1 MLQDYVTSALVTSF
15 QLSELKTTSPSD
27 VISASKTQRRLIC
40 RTLINYFKIKNT
52 PNEKLESLKKKAMS
66 QTILV
71 KLENA
76 QEPNNMTALIKMGK
90 VWVSVP
96 VNDLTTISQM
106 LAQTFVASLD
116 DEYIQN
122 YKKPGE
128 EPEG

>member
-1 MLQDYVTSALVTSF
+1 
-15 QLSELKTTSPSD
+15 
-27 VISASKTQRRLIC
+27 
-40 RTLINYFKIKNT
+40 
-52 PNEKLESLKKKAMS
+52 MS